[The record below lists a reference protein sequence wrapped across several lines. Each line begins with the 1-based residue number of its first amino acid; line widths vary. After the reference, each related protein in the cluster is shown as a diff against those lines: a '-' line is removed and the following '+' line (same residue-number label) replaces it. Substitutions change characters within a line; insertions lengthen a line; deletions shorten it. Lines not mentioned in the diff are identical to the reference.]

1 MYKTLH
7 IGILCLIL
15 IPAIAAAH
23 GPSRQKIVKEIEIN
37 APADKV
43 WSIISEYCAIKEWN
57 PAVTECVADKGSEQ
71 DSVRTLTLENGETIK
86 EKLVKHLPD
95 STKYQ
100 YMLIEP
106 NDKAFPINTHGST
119 ITVKSGDGGTTIV
132 EWKGA
137 FYRSFPG
144 PNPPPEKTDEAATKA
159 LAEFYLAGLENL
171 KKLAEVK

>member
-1 MYKTLH
+1 MYKTFQ
-7 IGILCLIL
+7 IGFLGLIL
-15 IPAIAAAH
+15 IPVLVVAH
-23 GPSRQKIVKEIEIN
+23 GPSRQKIVREIEIN
-37 APADKV
+37 APVEIV
-43 WSIISEYCAIKEWN
+43 WNIISDYCAIREWN
-57 PAVTECVADKGSEQ
+57 PAVTKCVADKGSEN
-71 DSVRTLTLENGETIK
+71 DSVRTLTLENGATIK

-95 STKYQ
+95 NTKYQ

-119 ITVKSGDGGTTIV
+119 ISVISGDGGTTVV

-159 LAEFYLAGLENL
+159 LAEFYMAGLENL
-171 KKLAEVK
+171 KKMAEGN